1 LRDIAAADNNAH
13 NSTPTVNSMANVQ
26 ANGIQIEYDT
36 FGKRS
41 GRPLLLVMGLGAQMI
56 HWRKEFCQQLADAGH
71 FVVRYDNR
79 DVGLSTKF
87 EKAGLPDIAAIMTQ
101 MAEGKAVTAP
111 YTLNDMADD
120 GMGLLDALDI
130 PAAHVCGASMGGM
143 IVQAMAIRHAPRIKS
158 ITSIMS
164 STGNRDLPPAKPEAM
179 AALMSPAG
187 TNREEVVARS
197 ASVAKVIGS
206 PAYPA
211 SPEETQA
218 RALEAFERSFYPIGV
233 ARHMAAVASHGSR
246 KPALQQLD
254 LAALIIHGK
263 ADPLVPVEGGLDTHD
278 ALRGS
283 KLMLIEGMGHDL
295 PQQVW
300 PQIIAGIAA
309 LTKAAD

>member
-1 LRDIAAADNNAH
+1 
-13 NSTPTVNSMANVQ
+13 MANVQ

-101 MAEGKAVTAP
+101 MAEGKPVTAP

-120 GMGLLDALDI
+120 GIGLLDALDI
-130 PAAHVCGASMGGM
+130 PAAHICGASMGGM
-143 IVQAMAIRHAPRIKS
+143 IVQAMAIRYTPRVKS
-158 ITSIMS
+158 VTSIMS
-164 STGNRDLPPAKPEAM
+164 STGNRELPPAKPEAM

-197 ASVAKVIGS
+197 VRIAKIIGS

-211 SPEETQA
+211 TEEETRA

-233 ARHMAAVASHGSR
+233 ARQMAAVASHGNR
-246 KPALQQLD
+246 KPALQKLD
-254 LAALIIHGK
+254 IPALIIHGK
-263 ADPLVPVEGGLDTHD
+263 ADPLATVEGGLDTHE

-283 KLMLIEGMGHDL
+283 KLMLIDGMGHDL

-300 PQIIAGIAA
+300 PQIVAGIAA